1 MPMFCFFC
9 VALATALCAWG
20 IFRWRSWGYVL
31 ALGISA
37 LELFA
42 GATAMMVGD
51 ASPLFPLVALLV
63 VVWLLLPAVRAA
75 YWRQM
80 SV

>member
-1 MPMFCFFC
+1 
-9 VALATALCAWG
+9 
-20 IFRWRSWGYVL
+20 
-31 ALGISA
+31 
-37 LELFA
+37 
-42 GATAMMVGD
+42 MMVGD